1 MKKTNTIEL
10 NKNQAKLVAMRGRCS
25 GYFDTRSHQ
34 SFETYSGIA
43 MGTVI
48 AGVLAYWLQMNPP
61 IFLLGGV
68 FVFSVIA
75 ALVTAAR
82 FVSRRS
88 VVLIEMNETEEINID
103 LDRGEVTWTVRR
115 KNQPEKQI
123 VVCKDGFK
131 LARITGNELY
141 SPYVS
146 FFSRKYMRR
155 TMGQEGGADSGT
167 RKYYILTGTPEKAAA
182 KLVEGLQGEHAETIR
197 SLNQCELHFWVDEK
211 ESPAEAAIL
220 EAL

>member
-25 GYFDTRSHQ
+25 GYFDARSHE

-43 MGTVI
+43 MGTVFG
-48 AGVLAYWLQMNPP
+48 GVLAYWLQMNPP

-68 FVFSVIA
+68 FVFSVVA

-82 FVSRRS
+82 LVSRRS
-88 VVLIEMNETEEINID
+88 VVLIQMNEAETVSID
-103 LDRGEVTWTVRR
+103 PDKGEVIWTVRR
-115 KNQPEKQI
+115 KNQPETQ
-123 VVCKDGFK
+123 VLVCKGGFK
-131 LARITGNELY
+131 LARTVGNDLY
-141 SPYVS
+141 YPGVS
-146 FFSRKYMRR
+146 FFSWKHTRR
-155 TMGQEGGADSGT
+155 SMGQEGVDSGT

-182 KLVEGLQGEHAETIR
+182 KVVEGLQGEHSEIIR
-197 SLNQCELHFWVDEK
+197 SLNQCELHFWVDER
-211 ESPAEAAIL
+211 ESPEEAAIL

>member
-1 MKKTNTIEL
+1 MREIEL
-10 NKNQAKLVAMRGRCS
+10 KKYQTKFVALRGRCS

-34 SFETYSGIA
+34 MFETYAGIA

-48 AGVLAYWLQMNPP
+48 GGVLAYWLQMNPP

-68 FVFSVIA
+68 FVFSVFA

-88 VVLIEMNETEEINID
+88 VVLIEMNEAEEINID

-115 KNQPEKQI
+115 KNQPEKQV
-123 VVCKDGFK
+123 VVCKGGFK
-131 LARITGNELY
+131 LVRTVGNNLY
-141 SPYVS
+141 YPGVS
-146 FFSRKYMRR
+146 FFSRKHTRR
-155 TMGQEGGADSGT
+155 SMGQEGVDSGT

-182 KLVEGLQGEHAETIR
+182 KVVEGLQGEHSETIR
-197 SLNQCELHFWVDEK
+197 NLNQCELHFWIDEK